1 MRGCGRGEASAEQ
14 DYWTDAAPAS
24 QRMPAGAFVVP
35 PGATLYIGVRVTG
48 AAVLAVGDLGG
59 SLDYVR

>member
-1 MRGCGRGEASAEQ
+1 
-14 DYWTDAAPAS
+14 
-24 QRMPAGAFVVP
+24 MPAGAFVLP
-35 PGATLYIGVRVTG
+35 PGAVLYIGVRVTG